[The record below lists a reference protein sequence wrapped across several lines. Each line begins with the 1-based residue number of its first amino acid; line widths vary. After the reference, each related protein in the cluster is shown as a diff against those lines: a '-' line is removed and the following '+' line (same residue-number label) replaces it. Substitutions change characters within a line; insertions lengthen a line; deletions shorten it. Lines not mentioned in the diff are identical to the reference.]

1 MALQIFGPP
10 LRFTPC
16 KQIFALRYEN
26 LFCVDSVRGSRRG
39 VGERPRTNL
48 KLRCVRT
55 RVSCAIFRSSEDRVR
70 SSAESRAAS
79 APRHIVFLRSSQLPY
94 AASTGRVL
102 AEPTLRLRKMLLK
115 AAQWAQLGCVQENL
129 DAAATGGAAANTIRL
144 PSSSTAQQLCIIVH
158 IVHDDAE
165 ETLCVF
171 AWPWPSDHHR
181 SSEA

>member
-1 MALQIFGPP
+1 
-10 LRFTPC
+10 
-16 KQIFALRYEN
+16 
-26 LFCVDSVRGSRRG
+26 

-94 AASTGRVL
+94 AASTNRVL

-165 ETLCVF
+165 DSLRLCVAVAERTPPQLLTWTQRSF
-171 AWPWPSDHHR
+171 AWVCCRHGLVKMTLDPP
-181 SSEA
+181 

>member
-1 MALQIFGPP
+1 MSTEAASRAL
-10 LRFTPC
+10 L
-16 KQIFALRYEN
+16 
-26 LFCVDSVRGSRRG
+26 RGSRRG

-94 AASTGRVL
+94 AASTNRVL

-144 PSSSTAQQLCIIVH
+144 FHRLQQHNSSASSCISCTMTQR
-158 IVHDDAE
+158 
-165 ETLCVF
+165 TLCVF
-171 AWPWPSDHHR
+171 AWPWPSEHHR